1 MDGSGGGGRES
12 KYSLYWAW
20 GGGFLLQTFTFFDD
34 DWLIVH
40 QWAAAKSW
48 LHLDAGSD
56 ELQTLTHY
64 VCVD

>member
-1 MDGSGGGGRES
+1 LGLG
-12 KYSLYWAW
+12 
-20 GGGFLLQTFTFFDD
+20 GGGFLLQTFTIFDD